1 MITNYSYQLEDYL
14 AFERDVCTVEKVV
27 IFKVKNPKIVNKN
40 IELMK
45 DTKAFKK
52 KCDIVF
58 TSADVDGGG
67 SIDKE
72 EFCSLL
78 KKMWAGKPP
87 TEKKIYEEFDKYD
100 ENGD

>member
-1 MITNYSYQLEDYL
+1 VITNYSYQLDDYL
-14 AFERDVCTVEKVV
+14 EFEKQVCPVEKVV

-58 TSADVDGGG
+58 
-67 SIDKE
+67 
-72 EFCSLL
+72 
-78 KKMWAGKPP
+78 
-87 TEKKIYEEFDKYD
+87 
-100 ENGD
+100 